1 VSPPPA
7 AAPAPAPT
15 SAPVTEVR
23 PSGGAAAPSPTSQ
36 GTSATA
42 NATPEIGAVIDAY
55 ARAIESRS
63 IDELRRAYPAITP
76 DQARAFSDFFASTRT
91 LRATLAVK
99 SLHVDGASA
108 TASVAGIYE
117 YTTTSGRSQQQSV
130 SFQTELRRDGSA
142 WKLTAVR

>member
-1 VSPPPA
+1 VTPPPA
-7 AAPAPAPT
+7 AT
-15 SAPVTEVR
+15 SAPVAEAR
-23 PSGGAAAPSPTSQ
+23 PSGGAAPPSPTSQ
-36 GTSATA
+36 STSATA
-42 NATPEIGAVIDAY
+42 TAEIGAVIDAY

-63 IDELRRAYPAITP
+63 VDELRRAYSAITS

-117 YTTTSGRSQQQSV
+117 YTTTNGRSQQQSV

>member
-1 VSPPPA
+1 
-7 AAPAPAPT
+7 
-15 SAPVTEVR
+15 
-23 PSGGAAAPSPTSQ
+23 
-36 GTSATA
+36 
-42 NATPEIGAVIDAY
+42 
-55 ARAIESRS
+55 
-63 IDELRRAYPAITP
+63 
-76 DQARAFSDFFASTRT
+76 
-91 LRATLAVK
+91 VK